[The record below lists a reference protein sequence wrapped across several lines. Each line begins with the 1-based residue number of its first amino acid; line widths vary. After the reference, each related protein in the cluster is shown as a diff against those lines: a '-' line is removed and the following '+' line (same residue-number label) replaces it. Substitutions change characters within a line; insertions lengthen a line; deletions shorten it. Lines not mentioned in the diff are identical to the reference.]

1 MLRRLRIS
9 NYALIEH
16 LEIEFKPGF
25 TVITGETGAG
35 KSILLGAL
43 GLVLGSRADTTVLH
57 DKNSKCLVE
66 AVFDLENLPFFPQFF
81 RENDLEFDNECILTR
96 EISVSGKS
104 RAFINDTPVNLIVMK
119 ALGERLVDIHSQHD
133 ALLLGDSAFQLHII
147 DSLAHNE
154 TALREYSQVF
164 EKWTQC
170 RIDLQQLKA
179 VANDNQAEI
188 DLIHFQLDELLKC
201 KLQAGEYDE
210 LQQKAD
216 TLSHAEEIRS
226 GLFAAGELLN
236 RADQNV
242 IQMLKDSIWQLNKSA
257 RYLPEIKQMAE
268 RFENVLI
275 EVKDLAR
282 EAETLE
288 QKIQFDPAEI
298 EKIQARISFL
308 RQLMLKHRVSHPDI
322 LIQVEKELAGR
333 LEKIEKKDILIAQQ
347 THNLQQLEL
356 KLKEKAVVLTN
367 SRKKMIPEMERSV
380 RLLLVQLGMPNARFE
395 AVLETADGFSISGAD
410 RLQFMFSANKGGR
423 TEELSRVASGGEMS
437 RLMLAIKSL
446 TSGKKMIP
454 TIIFDEIDTGVS
466 GEIAA
471 KVGRIMGS
479 MANQT
484 QLIAISHLPQIAG
497 KASHHLLVYKR
508 EDDKRTR
515 SLIIQLNEQQ
525 RLDEIARMLSGDVI
539 TQSARNAARDLMG
552 GF

>member
-66 AVFDLENLPFFPQFF
+66 AVFDLENLPLFPQFF

-96 EISVSGKS
+96 EIAVSGKS

-154 TALREYSQVF
+154 AAFREYGQAF

-170 RIDLQQLKA
+170 RLDLQQLKA

-216 TLSHAEEIRS
+216 TLGHAEEIRS

-236 RADQNV
+236 RAEQNV
-242 IQMLKDSIWQLNKSA
+242 VQMLKDSLWQLNKSA
-257 RYLPEIKQMAE
+257 RYLPEIKQMAV
-268 RFENVLI
+268 RFESVLI
-275 EVKDLAR
+275 EVKDLVR

-288 QKIQFDPAEI
+288 LKIQFDPAEL
-298 EKIQARISFL
+298 EKIQARISLL

-333 LEKIEKKDILIAQQ
+333 LEKIEKKDILIAQLTQ
-347 THNLQQLEL
+347 NLQQLEL

-380 RLLLVQLGMPNARFE
+380 RLLLIQLGMPNARFE
-395 AVLETADGFSISGAD
+395 AVLEAADDFLISGAD

-423 TEELSRVASGGEMS
+423 VEELSRVASGGEMS